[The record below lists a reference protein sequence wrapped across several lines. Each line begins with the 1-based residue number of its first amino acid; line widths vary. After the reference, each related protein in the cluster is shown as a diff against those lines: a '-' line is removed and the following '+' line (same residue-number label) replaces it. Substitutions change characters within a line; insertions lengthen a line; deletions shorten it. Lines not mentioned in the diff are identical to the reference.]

1 MSYFLQ
7 PHELQHAKFSCPS
20 PSPGVFSHSYP
31 LSRWCHPTISP
42 SVTPFFFCPQ
52 SFPASG
58 SFPMSQPFASGGQ
71 SIGALASVKIPVNIQ
86 LLFFRMDWLDLLVV
100 QGTLKSLLSTTV
112 WKHQFFGAQFT
123 FCRLIFGVIAP
134 RWPFWRKTPVSC
146 HFCMMLPSGGNAH
159 AFFASPNG

>member
-1 MSYFLQ
+1 MFIESVM
-7 PHELQHAKFSCPS
+7 PS
-20 PSPGVFSHSYP
+20 NH
-31 LSRWCHPTISP
+31 LILCHPLLLLP
-42 SVTPFFFCPQ
+42 SV
-52 SFPASG
+52 FPASG
-58 SFPMSQPFASGGQ
+58 SIPVSRLFTSGSQ
-71 SIGALASVKIPVNIQ
+71 SIRTAASASVLPVTIQ
-86 LLFFRMDWLDLLVV
+86 VDFPWVDWFDLPVV

-123 FCRLIFGVIAP
+123 FCRFIFGVIAP